1 MVDGGI
7 ELTTVPIT
15 LKSVSGAIINGNFN
29 LLITKKA
36 NQYNSRIVYID
47 NNANLGESVTDDKA
61 IELYKKAFVNKNS
74 SLIKSKSLNSGSLTI
89 NNKLMNAPKD
99 GNLDGG
105 IGTTTCTDWYLV
117 DTTYDSETG

>member
-1 MVDGGI
+1 MLDGGT

-36 NQYNSRIVYID
+36 NQYKSRIVYID

-61 IELYKKAFVNKNS
+61 IELYKKAFINKNS

-89 NNKLMNAPKD
+89 NNKLM
-99 GNLDGG
+99 
-105 IGTTTCTDWYLV
+105 TTFV
-117 DTTYDSETG
+117 